1 MPSIHN
7 QVVSFSRNKETG
19 ASFHLT
25 GGLFKTLN
33 EIRANC
39 GLTRSE
45 IIRRSIAMFFIAKR
59 EQLKGNRIAVIDSE
73 GNVVS
78 EIYDF

>member
-1 MPSIHN
+1 MTSIYN
-7 QVVSFSRNKETG
+7 QVVSFSRNKENG
-19 ASFHLT
+19 VSFHFT
-25 GGLFKTLN
+25 GGLLKTLN

-39 GLTRSE
+39 GLTMSE

-59 EQLKGNRIAVIDSE
+59 EQLKGNRIAVLDSE
-73 GNVVS
+73 GNLVS